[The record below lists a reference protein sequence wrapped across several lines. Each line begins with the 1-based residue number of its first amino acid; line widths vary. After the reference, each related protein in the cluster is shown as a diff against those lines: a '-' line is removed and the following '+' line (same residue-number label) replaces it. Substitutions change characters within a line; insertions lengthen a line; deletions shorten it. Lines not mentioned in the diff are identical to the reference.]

1 MDHPQKFIKQKIGFI
16 GGGQMAL
23 ALVNGFLTS
32 ELISPNQIM
41 ASAPSNKNLK
51 VWENLSASTTHDN
64 AKVIKNSDVIFLAVK
79 PHIFPEVLKKLK
91 ESLSSE
97 NMLTNESKLFISIM
111 AGIKVETL
119 TTSLKSIVQSP
130 RIIRA
135 TVNTPARVSQGCFVY
150 SLSKE

>member
-1 MDHPQKFIKQKIGFI
+1 MDHHPKFMKHKIGFI

-23 ALVNGFLTS
+23 ALVNGFLKS

-41 ASAPSNKNLK
+41 TSAPSDKNLK
-51 VWENLSASTTHDN
+51 VWKNLNAYTTHDN
-64 AKVIKNSDVIFLAVK
+64 AEVIKNSDVIFLAVK
-79 PHIFPEVLKKLK
+79 PHIFPEVLKNLEESQSS
-91 ESLSSE
+91 ESL
-97 NMLTNESKLFISIM
+97 LTNESKLFISIM

-119 TTSLKSIVQSP
+119 KSSLKSIVKSP

>member
-1 MDHPQKFIKQKIGFI
+1 MG
-16 GGGQMAL
+16 
-23 ALVNGFLTS
+23 
-32 ELISPNQIM
+32 
-41 ASAPSNKNLK
+41 
-51 VWENLSASTTHDN
+51 
-64 AKVIKNSDVIFLAVK
+64 VIFLAVK

-97 NMLTNESKLFISIM
+97 NVLTNESKLFISIM

-150 SLSKE
+150 SLSKESLPEDSELIKQLLSSVGLCEQIS